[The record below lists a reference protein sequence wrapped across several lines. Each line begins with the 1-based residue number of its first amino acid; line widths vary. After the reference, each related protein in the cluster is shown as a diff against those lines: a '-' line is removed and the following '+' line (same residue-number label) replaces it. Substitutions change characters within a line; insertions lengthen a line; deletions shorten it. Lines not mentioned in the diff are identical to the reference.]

1 MNLNTLSNTEKY
13 DQEINPN
20 LEALPGSHK
29 TSKMKVLATVVNSL
43 LKSFGD
49 FLASIFP
56 HLE

>member
-29 TSKMKVLATVVNSL
+29 TSKMKVFATVVNSL
-43 LKSFGD
+43 LKS
-49 FLASIFP
+49 LNMLQNSSY
-56 HLE
+56 